1 MGAVKAKYGKATT
14 GQTRPTSKGASAA
27 PSRKTGV
34 VARPHL
40 SKGIVQAS
48 TLLKMVAEPVR
59 LAILLTLARGEQG
72 VGELSDHLGCNQPA
86 TSHHLALLRVS
97 GLIAARK
104 SGKQSYYSLTHHGS
118 EVANILVPLQNGTY
132 HSPQTPPVR
141 EITTP
146 IDPKLLRDVA
156 GFVDDPEKWFHT
168 PNQELGWQ
176 KPIEMLGT
184 DEEPKLRN
192 RIEGAKY
199 GMFS

>member
-1 MGAVKAKYGKATT
+1 MGATKAKNGKPTT
-14 GQTRPTSKGASAA
+14 GQARPSIKRASPV
-27 PSRKTGV
+27 PSREKGVATGP
-34 VARPHL
+34 RLPN
-40 SKGIVQAS
+40 GIVQAS
-48 TLLKMVAEPVR
+48 TILKMVADPVR
-59 LAILLTLARGEQG
+59 LAILLTLAQGEQG
-72 VGELSDHLGCNQPA
+72 VGELSDHLECSHPA

-97 GLIAARK
+97 GLIASRR
-104 SGKQSYYSLTHHGS
+104 SGKQSYYSLTQHGS
-118 EVANILVPLQNGTY
+118 EVANILLPLQNGTY
-132 HSPQTPPVR
+132 HSPPTPLVR

-156 GFVDDPEKWFHT
+156 GFVDDPERWFHT
-168 PNQELGWQ
+168 PNRELGWQ